1 MLNRIKALEPDQEGS
16 VAQSIPS
23 PAVKEP
29 QILSTPNSSG
39 LSLQRPPPPV
49 PALRIV
55 KRSRLIPR
63 MSTSTTATNT
73 SRRTSSVPAVPIVPV
88 SRSTVRQSP
97 PELGTRLIGKK
108 THDVPK
114 PVKEV
119 KKTDPMS
126 SFSNGPVTGNGPR
139 RVLIPE
145 DPKPNL
151 ISNPR
156 TVDQARSFSTING
169 PRRVAVAKPTN
180 PVVERAPRVT
190 KPVAQA
196 TSALKQPGKYA
207 TLGATSIPKP
217 VSREAGSRLP
227 APPGSKQRLG
237 VLPGSQGLSGRRFT

>member
-1 MLNRIKALEPDQEGS
+1 MLNRINEPALESDPEGS

-29 QILSTPNSSG
+29 QILSTPNSSS

-63 MSTSTTATNT
+63 MSMSTNN
-73 SRRTSSVPAVPIVPV
+73 SRRTSSVPAVPIIPI

-114 PVKEV
+114 PVKEI

-151 ISNPR
+151 IFNPR
-156 TVDQARSFSTING
+156 AVDQARSFSTING

-190 KPVAQA
+190 KPVPQA

-207 TLGATSIPKP
+207 TVGATSIPKP

-227 APPGSKQRLG
+227 APPGSKQRSG
-237 VLPGSQGLSGRRFT
+237 VLPGLQGLSGRRFT